1 MTIKLP
7 IRDFARAVVFVRAN
21 ENSRSTAGASFS
33 RAADTRHIPRL
44 RSQLKCRW
52 RIDPI
57 TGTLLAH
64 WWTPPQIGALTPVS
78 TTLSTPDCAAGCRL
92 GLRAAL
98 PPRAR
103 RPNQGGPIGRRL

>member
-1 MTIKLP
+1 MTTKLP
-7 IRDFARAVVFVRAN
+7 IRDVARAVVFVRAN
-21 ENSRSTAGASFS
+21 ENSRSTEGASFS

-64 WWTPPQIGALTPVS
+64 WVDPSADRGADASLDDIIDARLCRRLPLRVARS
-78 TTLSTPDCAAGCRL
+78 PATT
-92 GLRAAL
+92 RAA
-98 PPRAR
+98 A
-103 RPNQGGPIGRRL
+103 